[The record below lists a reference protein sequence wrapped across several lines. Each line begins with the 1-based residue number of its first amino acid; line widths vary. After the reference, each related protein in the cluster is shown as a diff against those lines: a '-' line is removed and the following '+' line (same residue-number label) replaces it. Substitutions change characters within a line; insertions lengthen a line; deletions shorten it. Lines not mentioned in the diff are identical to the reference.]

1 MFNYMFPQATVNN
14 NQEKMENYV
23 FGTMDINK
31 TYFNHIADSL
41 DGLSGRI
48 FTTYFSRAKTL
59 VESSV
64 ENAKEVV
71 RTGHI
76 KCQSCRKDSV

>member
-1 MFNYMFPQATVNN
+1 MFPQASVNN
-14 NQEKMENYV
+14 NQQKIEDFVFDTMEVNR
-23 FGTMDINK
+23 K
-31 TYFNHIADSL
+31 YFNHMADSL

-48 FTTYFSRAKTL
+48 FTTYFSRAKNL

-71 RTGHI
+71 RTGNI
-76 KCQSCRKDSV
+76 QCKSCRKNSV